1 MVHYLRVIRY
11 LDNMNIEL
19 RVNELDAKIEHKL
32 PIIETFSNEINIEFK
47 NKNYGSSI
55 DDFNLICI
63 LVKTKPGY
71 EDWYIP
77 RKPKYIEYKIYR
89 NKLTGQELEIKNQ
102 YSIEFKIDYELYDEF
117 AVASDKESKKIL
129 AEKIL
134 ESIRHLDKL
143 PKKIKDFDKDKFK
156 KDVEK
161 FFQEQGII

>member
-1 MVHYLRVIRY
+1 MELYLRVIRY

-32 PIIETFSNEINIEFK
+32 SVIETFSNEINIEFR
-47 NKNYGSSI
+47 NKNYGNSI

-77 RKPKYIEYKIYR
+77 KKPKYIEYKIYR

-102 YSIEFKIDYELYDEF
+102 YSIEFKIDNKLYDKFE
-117 AVASDKESKKIL
+117 VASDKESKKIL

-134 ESIRHLDKL
+134 ESFKHLDKL
-143 PKKIKDFDKDKFK
+143 PKKIKNFDAEKFK
-156 KDVEK
+156 SDIEI
-161 FFQEQGII
+161 FFKKNEFI